1 MIVPI
6 KIYVADANYSTL
18 SQRLC
23 NIVGNKDCF
32 PAPMDYPTDVCDLI
46 SMSCPL
52 SSIKQ
57 YTEKFAI
64 SVPADHFDVGE
75 LVHRA

>member
-52 SSIKQ
+52 SSMKQ